1 MGNYNLEVKRIGLR
15 LWCLKPLSTICEWSV
30 LLVDETE
37 VAGENK
43 NRSLNISNIN
53 FYSWNWISSS
63 APMERKRTFTLNLMI
78 GLGFGK
84 TSMESTIADEA
95 KRWQVTGKLYYIMLC
110 IIHLAMNG
118 IRTH

>member
-1 MGNYNLEVKRIGLR
+1 
-15 LWCLKPLSTICEWSV
+15 LWWSA

-63 APMERKRTFTLNLMI
+63 APMERRKSVYVKFIERFWI
-78 GLGFGK
+78 
-84 TSMESTIADEA
+84 
-95 KRWQVTGKLYYIMLC
+95 WQDVY
-110 IIHLAMNG
+110 G
-118 IRTH
+118 INDSK